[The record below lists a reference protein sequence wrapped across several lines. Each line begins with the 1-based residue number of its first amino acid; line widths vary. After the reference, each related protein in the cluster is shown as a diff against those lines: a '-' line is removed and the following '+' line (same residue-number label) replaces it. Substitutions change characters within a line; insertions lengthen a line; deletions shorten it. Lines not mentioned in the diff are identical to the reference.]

1 MAGFEGSIKVPNPA
15 SAVVASIPRPQVTS
29 AVQVASVV
37 SSEPDVNAN
46 AQSSVSV
53 MSKAATLHK
62 LESLKQVAEF
72 WRAEGC
78 GCRTQ

>member
-53 MSKAATLHK
+53 TSKAADAA
-62 LESLKQVAEF
+62 QA
-72 WRAEGC
+72 
-78 GCRTQ
+78 